1 MTKNWKKI
9 TTEKNI
15 KFFFIKLQF
24 TYPEAFIKNVQVTEE
39 AFSSQK
45 KTSNTFLPSWI
56 RIQIPDPDPLIR
68 LNPDPIRFRIRIPEI
83 NCGHIAAL
91 WAHSSFVGS
100 NAQFQFVH

>member
-9 TTEKNI
+9 TTEK
-15 KFFFIKLQF
+15 
-24 TYPEAFIKNVQVTEE
+24 EAFIKNVQVTEE

-56 RIQIPDPDPLIR
+56 RIRIP
-68 LNPDPIRFRIRIPEI
+68 NPDPIRFRIRNPEI

-91 WAHSSFVGS
+91 RTRMPSFNLVTE
-100 NAQFQFVH
+100 FELEI